1 MNNTPSAA
9 SAPAAPQESKPL
21 EKQPVLKPAVS
32 LLWNHVGG
40 LLACIVVCI
49 GAGFAGL
56 LQGTGLWFSLIALL
70 FLYSLPIYNNMWTLG
85 HSDKNLADFGHIKLN
100 PLRGVTIGLLAN
112 APNLLLGLLFFL
124 SKFGIGWNITVL
136 YKFLNPEVW
145 PLINLIQP
153 EISMLDFTVWQALLV
168 ALLPLIPVVIAEISY
183 YLGTKDLSVGH
194 KLVYKDP
201 AQKPKQNVP
210 KP

>member
-1 MNNTPSAA
+1 MNNAT
-9 SAPAAPQESKPL
+9 SAPSGNTAPKEPVL
-21 EKQPVLKPAVS
+21 EKQPILKPAVS

-40 LLACIVVCI
+40 LLACVVVCI

-56 LQGTGLWFSLIALL
+56 LQGNGLWFSLIALL

-85 HSDKNLADFGHIKLN
+85 HNDKNLADFGHIKLK
-100 PLRGVTIGLLAN
+100 PSRGILIGLLAN
-112 APNLLLGLLFFL
+112 SPNLLLGLLFFL

-136 YKFLNPEVW
+136 YKFLNPEIW

-183 YLGTKDLSVGH
+183 YLGTRDFSIGH

-201 AQKPKQNVP
+201 SRKPKQNVP

>member
-1 MNNTPSAA
+1 MNNATSAA
-9 SAPAAPQESKPL
+9 SGNTAPKEPVL
-21 EKQPVLKPAVS
+21 EKQPILKPAVS

-40 LLACIVVCI
+40 LLACVVVCI

-56 LQGTGLWFSLIALL
+56 LQGNGLWFSLIALL

-85 HSDKNLADFGHIKLN
+85 HNDKNLADFGHIKLK
-100 PLRGVTIGLLAN
+100 PSRGILIGLLAN
-112 APNLLLGLLFFL
+112 SPNLLLGLLFFL

-136 YKFLNPEVW
+136 YKFLNPEIW

-183 YLGTKDLSVGH
+183 YLGTRDFSIGH

-201 AQKPKQNVP
+201 SQKPKQNVP